1 MEKLSI
7 ACKCD
12 CDEKMIS
19 RAETSVTA
27 MDPRAR
33 SETVRSIN
41 IRGESIHRQ
50 ETGGLR
56 SAVRISG
63 IDYREE
69 KPSRK
74 YPGTVRIMLKSE
86 RPERGERISFKCR

>member
-1 MEKLSI
+1 
-7 ACKCD
+7 
-12 CDEKMIS
+12 MIS
-19 RAETSVTA
+19 WAETNTTTMDFRVWSV
-27 MDPRAR
+27 M
-33 SETVRSIN
+33 VRSIN

-69 KPSRK
+69 KPNWK
-74 YPGTVRIMLKSE
+74 YPGIRIILKSE
-86 RPERGERISFKCR
+86 RPEEKEKGIFQMLI